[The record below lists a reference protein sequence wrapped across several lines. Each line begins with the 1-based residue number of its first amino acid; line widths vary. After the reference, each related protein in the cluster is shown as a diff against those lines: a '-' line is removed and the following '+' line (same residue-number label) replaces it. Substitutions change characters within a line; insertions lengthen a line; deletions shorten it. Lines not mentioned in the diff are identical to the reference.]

1 MCVCMCSGVAC
12 TCGCG
17 KFIHVIVVGKKW
29 LTSCVVALM
38 DPSLC
43 ETLLGCLESTL

>member
-1 MCVCMCSGVAC
+1 MCSDVACMCA
-12 TCGCG
+12 CG
-17 KFIHVIVVGKKW
+17 KFINVMVVGKKW

-38 DPSLC
+38 DLSLC

>member
-1 MCVCMCSGVAC
+1 MCGGGECAN
-12 TCGCG
+12 
-17 KFIHVIVVGKKW
+17 VIVAGKKW
-29 LTSCVVALM
+29 STLCVAALM